1 MKSVLDNLKAFNNYI
16 KGDRADVVKNEL
28 AYYTYNLDALRVN
41 FKEIIITDDEEIVEQ
56 VQNILAN
63 LNIPKSQWSSYIK
76 GKNLYQF
83 LEKLNRRGFIQ
94 ISYILQ
100 LIDEKTQ
107 ISRKKLTLAGFGALM
122 IFLSSLFIPQLV
134 TVRLAL
140 QSFILSTFSLP
151 VLGLISHVFSTG
163 YYLYN
168 NHTDTKRTVL
178 KRLHD
183 NGFVVASFLVNF
195 VAYVLWIIAASPM
208 TPLIGGLFILASVL
222 NVAKELISLGHYA
235 IKYIAR
241 EALPTTLDLNLYRS
255 HIRNEYSYFNRRN
268 STFINLI
275 AAILIVG
282 IMAAWSF
289 LPSGIILSVGTF
301 VAIGIVALVKKL
313 ILDKSEKIIRERL
326 QLQLQ
331 HINEVEEKLTSR
343 TPLTEELGHQI
354 VKEVKKEQQKE
365 EFTERSKASDTNSTS
380 TYLLVKKLK
389 FLFWQRPENITIP
402 FKTNTSAPVSPKW

>member
-1 MKSVLDNLKAFNNYI
+1 MKSVLDNLKVFNNYI
-16 KGDRADVVKNEL
+16 KGERADVVKNEL
-28 AYYTYNLDALRVN
+28 AYYKYNLDALKIN
-41 FKEIIITDDEEIVEQ
+41 FKEVIITDDEDIVEQ

-63 LNIPKSQWSSYIK
+63 LNIPKSQWPSYIK
-76 GKNLYQF
+76 RKNLYQF

-94 ISYILQ
+94 ISYLLQ

-107 ISRKKLTLAGFGALM
+107 IRKKNLTLAGFGALM

-134 TVRLAL
+134 AVRLAL

-151 VLGLISHVFSTG
+151 LLGLISKVFSTG

-168 NHTDTKRTVL
+168 NHTDTKRTLL

-183 NGFVVASFLVNF
+183 NGFVVASFIVNF

-222 NVAKELISLGHYA
+222 NVAKELFSLGHYA

-241 EALPTTLDLNLYRS
+241 DALPTTLDLNLYRS

-268 STFINLI
+268 SAFINLV

-301 VAIGIVALVKKL
+301 VAIGIISLVKKL
-313 ILDKSEKIIRERL
+313 ILDRSEKIIRDRL

-331 HINEVEEKLTSR
+331 HINEVEEKLTTK
-343 TPLTEELGHQI
+343 TPLTNLLSQEI
-354 VKEVKKEQQKE
+354 VKEVRKEQQRE
-365 EFTERSKASDTNSTS
+365 SAAHSRVNDANSTP

-402 FKTNTSAPVSPKW
+402 FNTNTLAPPSLK

>member
-16 KGDRADVVKNEL
+16 KGGSADAVKNEL
-28 AYYTYNLDALRVN
+28 DYYKYNLDLLRSN
-41 FKEIIITDDEEIVEQ
+41 FREVIITDDEEVVEQ

-63 LNIPKSQWSSYIK
+63 LNIPKSQWLSYIRR
-76 GKNLYQF
+76 KNLYQF
-83 LEKLNRRGFIQ
+83 LEKLNRQDFIQ
-94 ISYILQ
+94 ITYILQ

-107 ISRKKLTLAGFGALM
+107 ISKKKLTLAGFGALM
-122 IFLSSLFIPQLV
+122 IFLSSLFIPQLI

-151 VLGLISHVFSTG
+151 LLGLISNVFSTG

-168 NHTDTKRTVL
+168 NHTDTKRSVL

-183 NGFVVASFLVNF
+183 NGFVFAGFTVNF
-195 VAYVLWIIAASPM
+195 IAYVLWIIAASPM

-235 IKYIAR
+235 LKYISR
-241 EALPTTLDLNLYRS
+241 EALPITTDFNLYRS
-255 HIRNEYSYFNRRN
+255 HIRNEYSYFNQRN
-268 STFINLI
+268 STFINLV

-289 LPSGIILSVGTF
+289 LPSGIILSIGTF
-301 VAIGIVALVKKL
+301 VAIGIVALVKKI
-313 ILDKSEKIIRERL
+313 ILDRSEKVIRERL

-331 HINEVEEKLTSR
+331 HVNEVEEKLT
-343 TPLTEELGHQI
+343 TKKPFTKELSLEI
-354 VKEVKKEQQKE
+354 EKDARWNKQKE
-365 EFTERSKASDTNSTS
+365 TFAEQPEVSYTNSAP

-389 FLFWQRPENITIP
+389 FLFWQRPENIEIP
-402 FKTNTSAPVSPKW
+402 LQNVTLTPSRAK